1 MSIFGNKRNS
11 AKHDEAEMSFL
22 DHFDVLRKHLF
33 RVALIVCIFTIIVFT
48 QKSFVFDTI
57 IFGPLNKDFV
67 TYRFFCGLSEITC
80 FDPGQIRPIT
90 RELSEQLTVH
100 LKISFFIA
108 LILAFPFILNEIW
121 KFIKPGL
128 YDKEIKAT
136 KGMII
141 STTLLFYFGSLFGYF
156 IIAPLSI
163 CFLASY
169 NVSDR
174 VENTATLT
182 SLVDSMTMYSLST
195 GLVFEL
201 PILVYFLSKLGIMGP
216 EFMRTYRRHAIVVIA
231 IIAALI
237 TPPDVTS
244 MMLVMFPLLGLYEAS
259 IFIAK
264 RHYK

>member
-1 MSIFGNKRNS
+1 
-11 AKHDEAEMSFL
+11 
-22 DHFDVLRKHLF
+22 
-33 RVALIVCIFTIIVFT
+33 
-48 QKSFVFDTI
+48 
-57 IFGPLNKDFV
+57 
-67 TYRFFCGLSEITC
+67 
-80 FDPGQIRPIT
+80 
-90 RELSEQLTVH
+90 
-100 LKISFFIA
+100 
-108 LILAFPFILNEIW
+108 
-121 KFIKPGL
+121 
-128 YDKEIKAT
+128 
-136 KGMII
+136 MII
-141 STTLLFYFGSLFGYF
+141 STSLLFYFGSLFGYF

-244 MMLVMFPLLGLYEAS
+244 MMLVMFPLLGLYEVS